1 MSMAIINRSLLFTGL
16 VLAMPVSGF
25 AQLPLGS
32 GAPDVEC
39 SQMIVDLKKQFT
51 CKDIVITQGNYTLK
65 AKDATTASL
74 NFEDAVWTFTDNVTI
89 QGSNTEVAANQA
101 VVEIA
106 NNRLRNV
113 KVVGEPATFEQILK
127 DDDEAALGRALT
139 ITYDL
144 VLDQV
149 VLSQNAFL
157 SQGDDQITGDTIT
170 YDVQQERVIADAGQD
185 QNGRVRIRLTPT
197 TEQTQDD
204 QQP

>member
-1 MSMAIINRSLLFTGL
+1 MAITNHRLLCAMVLLAPGL
-16 VLAMPVSGF
+16 AL

-51 CKDIVITQGNYTLK
+51 CKDIVITQGNYTLR

-74 NFEDAVWTFTDNVTI
+74 NFENAVWTFTDNVTI

-113 KVVGEPATFEQILK
+113 KVVGEPATFEQILR
-127 DDDEAALGRALT
+127 DDDDAALGRALT

-157 SQGDDQITGDTIT
+157 SQGEDQITGDTIT
-170 YDVQQERVIADAGQD
+170 YDVKQERVIADAGENQD
-185 QNGRVRIRLTPT
+185 GRVRIRLTPS
-197 TEQTQDD
+197 TEQTQDN